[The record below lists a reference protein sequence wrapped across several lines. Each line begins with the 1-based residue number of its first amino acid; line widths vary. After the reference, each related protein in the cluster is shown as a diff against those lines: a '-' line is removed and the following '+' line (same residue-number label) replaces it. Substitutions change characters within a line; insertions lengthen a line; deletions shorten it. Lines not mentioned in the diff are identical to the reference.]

1 MRPMPRDSQEQVSLS
16 FTSEKIPQH
25 LVNKDVFFHPQTKS
39 TDRVDMPTQSESKQN
54 NRDLL
59 LEILHTLGT
68 LKTEISRLSIDVSLL
83 KQKAL
88 EAEEAKKSWIW

>member
-1 MRPMPRDSQEQVSLS
+1 MVQ
-16 FTSEKIPQH
+16 
-25 LVNKDVFFHPQTKS
+25 VFFPAETKS

-68 LKTEISRLSIDVSLL
+68 LKTEISRLSTDVSLL

-88 EAEEAKKSWIW
+88 EAEEAKKGWIW